1 MGRFHEDSVQSFK
14 GCYKEVKRMVATRLD
29 PALFSRV
36 LKVHLHLSQ
45 AHVGR
50 RKRFVVANPG
60 ESIVQLFSSPANVCE
75 SEYMKGVTNVASMQ
89 EPVLVSQVNGMPCC
103 AFAIGM

>member
-1 MGRFHEDSVQSFK
+1 MLVDNPPPLTFSCPSTVTFVDNFEWDGFMKSFK
-14 GCYKEVKRMVATRLD
+14 GCYKEVKRMVATQLD

-50 RKRFVVANPG
+50 RKSFVVANLV
-60 ESIVQLFSSPANVCE
+60 ESIVQLFSSPANV
-75 SEYMKGVTNVASMQ
+75 
-89 EPVLVSQVNGMPCC
+89 
-103 AFAIGM
+103 